1 MPRPSKHVSPDTLGG
16 RIRAARKSLHLSLAE
31 VANGHYS
38 TSFISQIERNRTEP
52 SPESLRFLAD
62 RLHLSL
68 ADLHTLAQQHKAINE
83 NNQQHLSYNDI
94 LLKGTQ
100 LLKDKASNQA
110 LSLLETVHFPDVPP
124 TLRWRLV
131 ALRGHCYFAQRKFLK
146 AEHDF
151 IYALHEQQASTTPAS
166 YSHEELHDLLL
177 LHLHLAATYRELQQF
192 DDALEHHNQAL
203 HLVNRETPFGYVA
216 EAHWG
221 IALVLFTQASTLNDA
236 LSACEHQEKLHT
248 ALEHAESA
256 RFLYRSIG
264 EDLQA
269 AMVACQ
275 VARIQ
280 YALGDQE
287 SARSCLQEILAARSS
302 MTSITISTTMTTAQQ
317 PPATMPT
324 DRRIQQQREANVI
337 SAAACSLAA
346 IELETGHHCE
356 ALHWAEQALAAG
368 AYSYKLRRADAYLM
382 KGKVLEA
389 INPTDPA
396 IEQAL
401 RCAIAEL
408 ADTDRIAMRISVHA
422 HLGRHLIKIGRITD
436 GEHELERARL
446 LSDMVSLHDAVS
458 LED

>member
-68 ADLHTLAQQHKAINE
+68 ADLHTLAQQHKEINE
-83 NNQQHLSYNDI
+83 NSQQYLSYNDI
-94 LLKGTQ
+94 LLKAAQ

-124 TLRWRLV
+124 ALRWRLA

-151 IYALHEQQASTTPAS
+151 IYALHEQQVSASPIS
-166 YSHEELHDLLL
+166 HSHEEQHDLLL

-192 DDALEHHNQAL
+192 DEALEHHHQAL

-221 IALVLFTQASTLNDA
+221 IALVSFTQANTLNDTLFPTEHGA
-236 LSACEHQEKLHT
+236 KLST
-248 ALEHAESA
+248 ALEHAENA

-275 VARIQ
+275 VARIK
-280 YALGDQE
+280 YALGDHE
-287 SARSCLQEILAARSS
+287 SARSCLQEILSTRSY
-302 MTSITISTTMTTAQQ
+302 TTTTVQQ
-317 PPATMPT
+317 PLATLPT

-346 IELETGHHCE
+346 IELETGHHSE
-356 ALHWAEQALAAG
+356 ALQRVEQALAAG
-368 AYSYKLRRADAYLM
+368 EHSYKLRRADAYLM

-389 INPTDPA
+389 INPKDPA

-401 RCAIAEL
+401 RCATAEL
-408 ADTDRIAMRISVHA
+408 ANTDRVAMRISVHA
-422 HLGRHLIKIGRITD
+422 HLGRHLIKIGKIAD
-436 GEHELERARL
+436 GERELERARL
-446 LSDMVSLHDAVS
+446 LSDMVSIHDAAS